1 MSALFLLLALVAD
14 PPQMSQYLR
23 GTHQPGYVLAFAG
36 PTTAYAAPDT
46 ASRRTATY
54 QPGDTLLIIGATDH
68 IHIRNGLHTPWYR
81 ITDPADPAASEAYVP
96 GIELAAAALPLS
108 APANSTLLYA
118 VTGYVHDDH
127 SFPSEARLVRDGR
140 TLASVHMDA
149 MATMMDERYRYT
161 LALHEE
167 DPAGFDGLQWLGRIE
182 FIYEACGI
190 KNGSAYLAWNGRELT
205 TGPVTFWVAEAGLF
219 DYSQRAVLPS
229 DSGGIPNQ
237 FSVIATAEAYE
248 ENTIETDTTTYTW
261 DGVNFDLESDTDSE

>member
-81 ITDPADPAASEAYVP
+81 ITDPADPAASEA
-96 GIELAAAALPLS
+96 
-108 APANSTLLYA
+108 
-118 VTGYVHDDH
+118 
-127 SFPSEARLVRDGR
+127 RLVRDGQ

-237 FSVIATAEAYE
+237 FSVMATAEAYE